1 MKLKSVYRLI
11 SPEHRRRLPAIV
23 LSALGSAM
31 VDLVGIAALVSVLLV
46 VLDEN
51 ILHTNPLFASLY
63 SALGFGSEGAFI
75 AVVCVVVLIYDQKC
89 AVILYDNI
97 AIKGFAN
104 KLVVGNLDRLIL
116 GRGLCYL

>member
-75 AVVCVVVLIYDQKC
+75 AAVCVVVL
-89 AVILYDNI
+89 VLI
-97 AIKGFAN
+97 ALKG
-104 KLVVGNLDRLIL
+104 VVGVAL
-116 GRGLCYL
+116 GQVRSRYML